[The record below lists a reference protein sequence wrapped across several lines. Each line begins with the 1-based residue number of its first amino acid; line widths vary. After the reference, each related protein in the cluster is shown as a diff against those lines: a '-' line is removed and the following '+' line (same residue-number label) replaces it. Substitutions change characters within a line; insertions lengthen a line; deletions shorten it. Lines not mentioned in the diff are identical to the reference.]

1 VPSLPSANIY
11 VDGFNLYRRQLQ
23 QRPGTKWLDL
33 EKLTNVLLPTHS
45 VNRIHYFTALIKPL
59 LGTDPRAPERQNAYL
74 RAISVNPKTSITL
87 GQFRSDTRLMPV
99 VPIVL
104 GAGGKPVT
112 ARVRKLEEKG
122 SDVNLASRM
131 ILDASQNDADL
142 FVLVSNDSDYASM
155 LKMPCWRHNFRMSS
169 LTTTGEAFPVHRRGN
184 KTGAPER
191 APHPVAEASGGVIPV
206 WQINLLFAGN
216 DVACG
221 KTIRDR

>member
-1 VPSLPSANIY
+1 MPSLPSANIY

-33 EKLTNVLLPTHS
+33 EKLTNLLLPTHR
-45 VNRIHYFTALIKPL
+45 VNRIHYFTALIKPV

-74 RAISVNPKTSITL
+74 RAISVNPRISITF

-104 GAGGKPVT
+104 GIEGRPVT

-131 ILDASQNDADL
+131 IFDASQNDADL
-142 FVLVSNDSDYASM
+142 FVLISNDSDYSSM
-155 LKMPCWRHNFRMSS
+155 LKM
-169 LTTTGEAFPVHRRGN
+169 LTNDLGKRFGLFSPNDFPSHELLAAKPLFVKKVREH
-184 KTGAPER
+184 ALL
-191 APHPVAEASGGVIPV
+191 ASQLPDVVIDDDGRSISRPPS
-206 WQINLLFAGN
+206 W
-216 DVACG
+216 
-221 KTIRDR
+221 K